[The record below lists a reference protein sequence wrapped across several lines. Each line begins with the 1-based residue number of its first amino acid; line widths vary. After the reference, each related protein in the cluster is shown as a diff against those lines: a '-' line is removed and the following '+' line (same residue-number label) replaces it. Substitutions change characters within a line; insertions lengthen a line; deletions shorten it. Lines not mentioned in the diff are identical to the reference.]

1 MDFSQ
6 EMDQWG
12 REKLIE
18 ARHQLK
24 TLVASPGWQ
33 LYCLMVGKQ
42 IAGRT
47 DGIILQALE
56 SMDGALAQE
65 YSKGEVASLRMAV
78 TLPETLTEAITS
90 SLQELKESEDA
101 DE

>member
-6 EMDQWG
+6 DMEDWG

-33 LYCLMVGKQ
+33 LYSLMVGKQ
-42 IAGRT
+42 IMSRT

-56 SMDGALAQE
+56 SLDGALAQE
-65 YSKGEVASLRMAV
+65 YAKGEVAALRLSL
-78 TLPETLTEAITS
+78 TLPQTLEEAMTS
-90 SLQELKESEDA
+90 TLSVLKESEDA